1 MKSKTTLILLLV
13 FWAAIFFIAGTITTK
28 ADLLTDT
35 AISPAYHFMP
45 QNINY
50 NTIHG
55 NKSDSSIN
63 EFDKCKNPGS
73 VREIRIEKSKKKMY
87 LLDVNNCIVK
97 QYDVR
102 LGVEGAKHCEGDM
115 KTPTGIYK
123 IIEKRNSKYVKF
135 LALDYPRAKDIVK
148 ARELKCK
155 PGDSIGIHAWIEGLP
170 KEHSQGCITVWT
182 KEEILEINNLVSVG
196 TQVIIND

>member
-1 MKSKTTLILLLV
+1 MKNKLVLILLLA
-13 FWAAIFFIAGTITTK
+13 FWAIAFYVAGIATSR

-45 QNINY
+45 QNINH
-50 NTIHG
+50 NIIHG
-55 NKSDSSIN
+55 NRSNSSIDK
-63 EFDKCKNPGS
+63 FDKCKNPGT
-73 VREIRIEKSKKKMY
+73 VRQIRIEKSEKKMY
-87 LLDVNNCIVK
+87 LEDVNNCIVK

-102 LGVEGAKHCEGDM
+102 LGVEGTKHCEGDM
-115 KTPTGIYK
+115 KTPTGMYK
-123 IIEKRNSKYVKF
+123 IVEKRNSKYVKF

-170 KEHSQGCITVWT
+170 KENSQGCITVWT
-182 KEEILEINNLVSVG
+182 KEEILEINSLVSVG